1 MKFGLLGRKLGHSY
15 SPIIHKRLGDYSYEL
30 YEREPDEIKD
40 LIKRQD
46 IRGLNVTIPYKEEV
60 MKYCDEITQRARSI
74 GCVNTI
80 IKNDEGKIIG
90 DNTDYAGFEYI
101 LDRNDIQVED
111 KNVLIL
117 GNGATSKTV
126 GAVLAD
132 RGARVVKLGRTTNP
146 NLSDI
151 YDFVD
156 TDIIVNTTPVGMYP
170 NNLKT
175 LVDLDKFSKLSS
187 VLDVIYNPMRTKLLL
202 DADKRGAVHSDGLPM
217 LVVQAV
223 VASEIFQ
230 GKSISQDLVEEI
242 ITYIRRETGNIVLI
256 GMPGSGKS
264 SIGKLVAEKSGKEFY
279 DTDELIKEKAEMP
292 IPDIFEKFGEEHF
305 RRLET
310 EVVTEIGSKTGC
322 VISTGGGVVTKMENY
337 EPLVQNGRIYFIDR
351 DLNKLSIAG
360 RPLSK
365 DRNTVNKLWE
375 EREKMYRFFSDKT
388 VYNEDIDSTSN
399 QILEDFYENTFD

>member
-126 GAVLAD
+126 GAVLTD

-264 SIGKLVAEKSGKEFY
+264 TIGKLVAEKSGKEFY

-351 DLNKLSIAG
+351 DLERLSIAG

>member
-15 SPIIHKRLGDYSYEL
+15 SPIIHKKLGDYSYEL
-30 YEREPDEIKD
+30 FEREPDEIKD

-46 IRGLNVTIPYKEEV
+46 IRGLNVTIPYKQEV

-156 TDIIVNTTPVGMYP
+156 TYIIVNTTPVGMYP

-242 ITYIRRETGNIVLI
+242 ITDIRRETGNIVLI

-388 VYNEDIDSTSN
+388 VYNKDIDSTSN

>member
-15 SPIIHKRLGDYSYEL
+15 SPIIHKKLGDYSYEL
-30 YEREPDEIKD
+30 FEREPDEIKD

-175 LVDLDKFSKLSS
+175 LVDLDKFSKLSA

-242 ITYIRRETGNIVLI
+242 ITDIRRETGNIVLI

-264 SIGKLVAEKSGKEFY
+264 TIGKLVAEKSGKEFY

>member
-126 GAVLAD
+126 GAVLTD

-264 SIGKLVAEKSGKEFY
+264 TIGKLVAEKSGKEFY